1 MLTSIQVAAQ
11 AGWEKEWLHRLGDGR
26 TNGKNNF
33 YGTLSDMNAPITL
46 GLPMGWIA
54 IGLIEKNNTRT
65 EEGLKWLTAQLV
77 NGGATLVIKAAVN
90 RPRPAVSDPTLIA
103 LEDARIHSFP
113 SGHTSSA
120 FALAT
125 SVSLDHPQWYVI
137 APAYLYASLVAYS
150 RCYLGV
156 HYPSDVLAGAALG
169 TASAWITHRGAEWIR
184 NSSHK
189 KKNQPKLAYIY

>member
-65 EEGLKWLTAQLV
+65 EEGLKWLAAQLV

-137 APAYLYASLVAYS
+137 APAYLYASWVAYS